1 MSAAHIAIGL
11 ILISALTN
19 AIIGAMMKLADD
31 RLLFRGMIGGF
42 SAVFLLPT
50 VFFIPVPPA
59 SVWVWLVLGAALH
72 FSYQLAQIA
81 AYNRGD
87 MSLVYPV
94 MRGIAPALAAG
105 FAILILKEPL
115 SPVQWGGMAVTVLA
129 LFGFAWPQKTGGIPA
144 KPAPNNNV
152 KLALGFAILCGI
164 LTALYTV
171 IDAKG
176 IRLSDALANELI
188 SPLPLGKISYI
199 IWLFMLDG
207 IGIWI
212 IILVSRGRQALSGL
226 RGKLRVGAAATVLS
240 LICYTTALYAFSLAP
255 IAGLAAM
262 RELSIV
268 FGAIIAAV
276 WLKEAF
282 GARRII
288 LAFALAFG
296 LILLHLA

>member
-1 MSAAHIAIGL
+1 MSPAHIAIIL

-19 AIIGAMMKLADD
+19 AIIGALMKRADD
-31 RLLFRGMIGGF
+31 RLLFRGIMGGL
-42 SAVFLLPT
+42 SALVLLPAL
-50 VFFIPVPPA
+50 FFFPVPPA
-59 SVWVWLVLGAALH
+59 SVWLWLALGAMLH
-72 FSYQLAQIA
+72 FAYQLAQVV

-94 MRGIAPALAAG
+94 MRGIAPALTAG
-105 FAILILKEPL
+105 FAVLILKEPL
-115 SPVQWGGMAVTVLA
+115 APIQWLGMAITVAA
-129 LFGFAWPQKTGGIPA
+129 LFGFAWPQKPA
-144 KPAPNNNV
+144 DRTAPKASI
-152 KLALGFAILCGI
+152 KLALGFAVLCGI

-176 IRLSDALANELI
+176 IRLAHALTGE
-188 SPLPLGKISYI
+188 KIGYI
-199 IWLFMLDG
+199 LWFFVLDG

-212 IILVSRGRQALSGL
+212 IIAALRGRAVFSGL
-226 RGKLRVGAAATVLS
+226 NGKARIGSLATLLNLS
-240 LICYTTALYAFSLAP
+240 CYGSALLAFSLAP

-276 WLKEAF
+276 WLKESF
-282 GARRII
+282 GPRRIT
-288 LAFALAFG
+288 LAIALAFG